1 MTCAVFLGPRNR
13 DTALTT
19 SARLDSH
26 TGIVRTRPFSH
37 LLHSSSQLLTSDVGH
52 TMSAREA
59 VGAPSRVMPWRRSV
73 QRSVIPWRVF
83 PRPMSSARMHPS
95 PAKSRRPMTHS
106 NMNLTPSRW
115 CGRRNRTSAL
125 STATGGRRSLSESSA
140 ASSHRTRGSTPGGKG
155 SSEAASRE
163 GSGPGAA
170 GVGRAKGFGA
180 PLPHG
185 TKRRRVARRRW
196 SSADGPAGR
205 SEAPLNGARN
215 GAARTAATSWHRR
228 PATADARDVVSEPL
242 SIARTLR
249 ALSSACESTTGRS
262 SSSSDPASAAAAS
275 AAKSASES
283 DPDAASESSELSAA
297 NEGSESDMTNG
308 GDASP
313 VGPEA
318 RASARPNKSR
328 HPPPARIPR
337 ALGSPA
343 ARRARDAT
351 DRLRT
356 RQGPGGTKS
365 VERRR
370 NAARRSERRAAVCA
384 EGRGARRRE
393 GVPGVTSPFADSKNW
408 RQA

>member
-1 MTCAVFLGPRNR
+1 
-13 DTALTT
+13 
-19 SARLDSH
+19 
-26 TGIVRTRPFSH
+26 
-37 LLHSSSQLLTSDVGH
+37 
-52 TMSAREA
+52 MSAREA

-115 CGRRNRTSAL
+115 CGRRNRTSAR
-125 STATGGRRSLSESSA
+125 STDTGGRRSLSESSA

-185 TKRRRVARRRW
+185 TKRRRIARRRW

-262 SSSSDPASAAAAS
+262 SSSSDPAASAAAS

-283 DPDAASESSELSAA
+283 DPDAASESSEPSAA

-328 HPPPARIPR
+328 HPPPCSSTWIPR
-337 ALGSPA
+337 GPTS
-343 ARRARDAT
+343 ARR
-351 DRLRT
+351 DRPNSKAA
-356 RQGPGGTKS
+356 GAGVDEK
-365 VERRR
+365 RR
-370 NAARRSERRAAVCA
+370 APEERRAAVRTARGGLCGGA
-384 EGRGARRRE
+384 RSAASRGGARSDESLRGFKKLATGVSSRGA
-393 GVPGVTSPFADSKNW
+393 ADWIS
-408 RQA
+408 